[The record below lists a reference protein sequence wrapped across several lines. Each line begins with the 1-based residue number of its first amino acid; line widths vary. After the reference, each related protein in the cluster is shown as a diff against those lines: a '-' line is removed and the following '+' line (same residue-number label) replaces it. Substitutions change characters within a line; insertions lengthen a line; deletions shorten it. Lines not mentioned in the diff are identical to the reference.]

1 MPTRSGS
8 MTDILEARMF
18 KPAPGG
24 YIFQA
29 QPPTQFHRTQAYL
42 VNESRKAEILA
53 ILRAG
58 RWLGMRI
65 VAVAALALAVAAG
78 VLVDALGAPLLAGI
92 FLGVCVFLFAA
103 IAGYMLVL
111 HFQQRQ
117 LQPLL
122 AGLQRSDERLFPE
135 PDLARLLYGR
145 PSYRD
150 VAIQCTVLAFLLG
163 TRIEQQHPPFTD
175 VWSTVFLAF
184 LALNLFWAL
193 RPTPA
198 DAQGTDAR

>member
-1 MPTRSGS
+1 
-8 MTDILEARMF
+8 MTDIFEARMF
-18 KPAPGG
+18 KPSPGG

-78 VLVDALGAPLLAGI
+78 VLVDAGEGPLLVGI

-103 IAGYMLVL
+103 IVGYMLVL

-135 PDLARLLYGR
+135 PDRARLLYGP
-145 PSYRD
+145 PSPRG
-150 VAIQCTVLAFLLG
+150 VAIQCAVYAFLLG
-163 TRIEQQHPPFTD
+163 IRVEQQHLPFTD
-175 VWSTVFLAF
+175 VWSTVLLAF